1 MQRHHALLDP
11 WLRNCTARGND
22 RESLIATISFRDAA
36 AYIAWRRPP
45 MSKPLVVSI
54 PHRLGKAE
62 AVRRLKAGL
71 SSVQSDFKHV
81 FTVQEE
87 TWVGDNLTFRIS
99 ALGQT
104 ASGVI
109 EVHEDH
115 VQMQLQLPWLL
126 HQIAVKA
133 QGLIR
138 KRGQLLLEKK

>member
-1 MQRHHALLDP
+1 
-11 WLRNCTARGND
+11 
-22 RESLIATISFRDAA
+22 
-36 AYIAWRRPP
+36 

-71 SSVQSDFKHV
+71 GSARSDFRHI

-87 TWVGDNLTFRIS
+87 TWVGDTLTFRLS
-99 ALGQT
+99 AIGQT
-104 ASGVI
+104 ASGIIDVR
-109 EVHEDH
+109 EDH
-115 VQMQLQLPWLL
+115 VQLEVQLPWLL
-126 HQIAVKA
+126 HQIAEKA

>member
-1 MQRHHALLDP
+1 
-11 WLRNCTARGND
+11 
-22 RESLIATISFRDAA
+22 
-36 AYIAWRRPP
+36 

-71 SSVQSDFKHV
+71 ATAQSDFKHV

-87 TWVGDNLTFRIS
+87 TWVGDNLTFR
-99 ALGQT
+99 LTLLRQP

-109 EVHEDH
+109 DVREDH
-115 VQMQLQLPWLL
+115 VMMELQLPWLL
-126 HQIAVKA
+126 HQIVEKA

-138 KRGQLLLEKK
+138 KRGQLLLGKK

>member
-1 MQRHHALLDP
+1 
-11 WLRNCTARGND
+11 
-22 RESLIATISFRDAA
+22 
-36 AYIAWRRPP
+36 

-104 ASGVI
+104 ASGIIDVR
-109 EVHEDH
+109 EDH
-115 VQMQLQLPWLL
+115 VQMELQLPWLL